1 MKYPV
6 MSALLLTAATA
17 FAAEELPAPLAGPG
31 GAARAPIT
39 AAGPLDQFAHEPSI
53 REVQEAAMR
62 YALVNDDVLNGYQ
75 TSAKWTKLLPRTR
88 VRYRED
94 IDDDTTVSVNEV
106 GERDLT
112 LDDNEN
118 TNYEMQLEWRFDEML
133 MGPTRIQA
141 IRETSR
147 LVQLRDD
154 ILDEATKVF
163 FDRRRV
169 QVDIAMNPPGD
180 PKARAAKDLR
190 LEELTANLD
199 ALTGGWFTQRV
210 KAGAQRGNK

>member
-1 MKYPV
+1 MKY
-6 MSALLLTAATA
+6 ALMIALVLPAGAV
-17 FAAEELPAPLAGPG
+17 FAAEELPAALAAPRVV
-31 GAARAPIT
+31 AAS
-39 AAGPLDQFAHEPSI
+39 PLDQFANEPSV

-62 YALVNDDVLNGYQ
+62 YALVSDNVLNGYQ
-75 TSAKWTKLLPRTR
+75 SSAKWTKLLPRTR

-94 IDDDTTVSVNEV
+94 VDDDTTVSVNEV
-106 GERDLT
+106 GERDLS
-112 LDDNEN
+112 LDDNQN

-154 ILDEATKVF
+154 ILDEATKVY

-169 QVDIAMNPPGD
+169 QVDLAMNPPSD
-180 PKARAAKDLR
+180 AKARATKDLR
-190 LEELTANLD
+190 MEELTANLD

-210 KAGAQRGNK
+210 KAGSQRGNK

>member
-1 MKYPV
+1 MKFSLITALVLSSVPV
-6 MSALLLTAATA
+6 
-17 FAAEELPAPLAGPG
+17 FAAEELPAALA
-31 GAARAPIT
+31 APRVT
-39 AAGPLDQFAHEPSI
+39 AASPLDQFANEPSI
-53 REVQEAAMR
+53 REVQEAAMK
-62 YALVNDDVLNGYQ
+62 YALVSDDVLNGYQ
-75 TSAKWTKLLPRTR
+75 SSAKWTKLLPRTR

-94 IDDDTTVSVNEV
+94 VDDNTGIDVNEI
-106 GERDLT
+106 GERDVS
-112 LDDNEN
+112 LDDQKN
-118 TNYEMQLEWRFDEML
+118 TNQEIQLEWRFDEML

-154 ILDEATKVF
+154 ILDEATKVYY
-163 FDRRRV
+163 DRRRV

-199 ALTGGWFTQRV
+199 ALTGGWFSQRV
-210 KAGAQRGNK
+210 KAGSQGRGK

>member
-1 MKYPV
+1 MKYV
-6 MSALLLTAATA
+6 LMLALVLPAGAA
-17 FAAEELPAPLAGPG
+17 FAAEELPVSLAAPVAAPRVAG
-31 GAARAPIT
+31 AS
-39 AAGPLDQFAHEPSI
+39 PLDQFASEPSV

-62 YALVNDDVLNGYQ
+62 YALVSDNVLNGYQ
-75 TSAKWTKLLPRTR
+75 SSAKWTKLLPRTR

-94 IDDDTTVSVNEV
+94 VDDDTNVSVNEV
-106 GERDLT
+106 GERDLD
-112 LDDNEN
+112 LDDNHN

-154 ILDEATKVF
+154 ILDEATKVY

-169 QVDIAMNPPGD
+169 QVDLAMNPPSDAKG
-180 PKARAAKDLR
+180 RAAKDLR
-190 LEELTANLD
+190 MEELTANLD
-199 ALTGGWFTQRV
+199 ALTGGWFSQRV
-210 KAGAQRGNK
+210 KAGQQPRGNK

>member
-1 MKYPV
+1 MKRP
-6 MSALLLTAATA
+6 LLLALGLVSAGATA
-17 FAAEELPAPLAGPG
+17 FAAEELPVPLA
-31 GAARAPIT
+31 APVVV
-39 AAGPLDQFAHEPSI
+39 AAGPLDQFASEPSI

-62 YALVNDDVLNGYQ
+62 YALVADDVLNGYQ

-94 IDDDTTVSVNEV
+94 KDDNTGVDVNEV
-106 GERDLT
+106 GERDLS
-112 LDDNEN
+112 LDDQRN

-154 ILDEATKVF
+154 ILDEATKLY

-180 PKARAAKDLR
+180 PKARVAKELR

-199 ALTGGWFTQRV
+199 GLTGGWFTQRV
-210 KAGAQRGNK
+210 KAGAQRGSK

>member
-1 MKYPV
+1 MKRPL
-6 MSALLLTAATA
+6 MLTLGLVFTGATA
-17 FAAEELPAPLAGPG
+17 FAAEELPVPLA
-31 GAARAPIT
+31 APVV
-39 AAGPLDQFAHEPSI
+39 AAGPLDQFANEPSI
-53 REVQEAAMR
+53 REVQEAAMS
-62 YALVNDDVLNGYQ
+62 YALVADNVLNGYQ

-94 IDDDTTVSVNEV
+94 KDDNTGVDVNEV
-106 GERDLT
+106 GERDLS
-112 LDDNEN
+112 LDDQRN

-154 ILDEATKVF
+154 ILDEATKLY

-180 PKARAAKDLR
+180 PKARVAKELR

-199 ALTGGWFTQRV
+199 GLTGGWFTQRV

>member
-1 MKYPV
+1 MKHPV
-6 MSALLLTAATA
+6 MFALLMTASTA

-31 GAARAPIT
+31 GTVRGAS
-39 AAGPLDQFAHEPSI
+39 PLDQFATEPSI

-88 VRYRED
+88 VRYRQD
-94 IDDDTTVSVNEV
+94 VDDNTTVSVNEV

-112 LDDNEN
+112 LDDDEN

-154 ILDEATKVF
+154 VLDEATKVF

>member
-1 MKYPV
+1 MKY
-6 MSALLLTAATA
+6 ALMFALVLSSGAA
-17 FAAEELPAPLAGPG
+17 FAAEEMSAPLA
-31 GAARAPIT
+31 APRVV
-39 AAGPLDQFAHEPSI
+39 AAGPLDQFANEPSV

-62 YALVNDDVLNGYQ
+62 YALVSDNVLNGYQ
-75 TSAKWTKLLPRTR
+75 SSAKWTKLLPRTR

-94 IDDDTTVSVNEV
+94 VDDDTTVSVNEV
-106 GERDLT
+106 GERDLS
-112 LDDNEN
+112 LDDNQN

-154 ILDEATKVF
+154 ILDEATKVY

-169 QVDIAMNPPGD
+169 QVDLAMNPPGD
-180 PKARAAKDLR
+180 AKGRVAKDLR
-190 LEELTANLD
+190 MEELTANLD
-199 ALTGGWFTQRV
+199 ALTGGWFSQRV
-210 KAGAQRGNK
+210 KAGQQGRGNK